1 MKMQGDGPTHF
12 IDPSARI
19 GARSV
24 VWHYSVIMAGVVIGD
39 DCSIGSRTEI
49 GKGSSIGHFTRIG
62 SGVFLPYNSRVGL
75 SVFIGPNVTCTDD
88 KLPKILDPGE
98 SYTAQPPTIEDHVSI
113 GAAAVI
119 LPGVLI
125 GHHAKIAAGAIVTK
139 DVEPYALI
147 RCEPG
152 RVVVPSETAERWVNG

>member
-1 MKMQGDGPTHF
+1 MTDLNYKKTTRIIEAF

-19 GARSV
+19 GARSL

-39 DCSIGSRTEI
+39 DCSVGARTEI

-62 SGVFLPYNSRVGL
+62 SGVFLPYHSRVGC

-88 KLPKILDPGE
+88 KHPKILDPGE
-98 SYTAQPPTIEDHVSI
+98 SYTAQPPIIEDYVSI

-119 LPGVLI
+119 LPGGAGGEAYLACHPNFLAIRRYNPSDFYCISVGLI
-125 GHHAKIAAGAIVTK
+125 GERVT
-139 DVEPYALI
+139 A
-147 RCEPG
+147 
-152 RVVVPSETAERWVNG
+152 